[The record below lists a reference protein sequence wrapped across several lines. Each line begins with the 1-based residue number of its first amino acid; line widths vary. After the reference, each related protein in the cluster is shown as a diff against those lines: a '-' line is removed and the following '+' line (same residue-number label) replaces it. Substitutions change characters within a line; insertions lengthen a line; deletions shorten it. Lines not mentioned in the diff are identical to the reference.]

1 MNNSSKIRQSN
12 IELLRIAAMLM
23 IVGHHMAVH
32 GIYHVQVR
40 MHTVYTV

>member
-23 IVGHHMAVH
+23 IVGHHM
-32 GIYHVQVR
+32 GQYMEYI
-40 MHTVYTV
+40 M